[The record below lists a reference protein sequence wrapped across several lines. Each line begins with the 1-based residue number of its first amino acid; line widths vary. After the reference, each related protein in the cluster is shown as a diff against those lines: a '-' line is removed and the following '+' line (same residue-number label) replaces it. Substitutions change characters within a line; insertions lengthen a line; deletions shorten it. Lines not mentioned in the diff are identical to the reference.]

1 MSHLEGSLYILFC
14 GTVCIFLNY
23 FLIQIKNYGNL
34 LVLVLRHY
42 GKSIFMFDYVAVIT
56 SLKYCNYIQLNYA

>member
-1 MSHLEGSLYILFC
+1 MSHLEGSYILFC
-14 GTVCIFLNY
+14 GTVCIFKKAI
-23 FLIQIKNYGNL
+23 FSIQIKNYGNL

-42 GKSIFMFDYVAVIT
+42 GKNIFMIDYVAVIT